1 MAVIRRIA
9 KKVSGRG
16 GGLPSVQSMALAH
29 GKGMIE
35 VACNLLDT
43 SKAGGDD
50 VQRAV
55 ERLAREEGLE
65 VGEGYYTDLSEK
77 KIIESYYKLVGC
89 SPL

>member
-1 MAVIRRIA
+1 MIRRIA
-9 KKVSGRG
+9 KKISGRG

-29 GKGMIE
+29 GKSIIE

-43 SKAGGDD
+43 SKVGGDD

-55 ERLAREEGLE
+55 ESLAREEGLE
-65 VGEGYYTDLSEK
+65 VGEGYYTDLSQK

-89 SPL
+89 SSK

>member
-65 VGEGYYTDLSEK
+65 VGEGYYTDLSQK
-77 KIIESYYKLVGC
+77 KIIESYYKLAGC
-89 SPL
+89 SP